1 VLTGA
6 IERPAGTSVR
16 RIAALFA
23 AAFRVAIL
31 TCALIAPAAAQAAS
45 VVPDSAA
52 PDAEPPHAE
61 VAQARDLAS
70 DGADARATGRV
81 IVVLF
86 STAGCPW
93 CQRVREEFLKPM
105 QANEH
110 DRSRII
116 VREIDIDARSVLTD
130 FSGRATTH
138 DRFALAH
145 QIRFA
150 PTIAFLGPDGAPLA
164 EPLIGFRTADYFG
177 YYLDARIE
185 TGLAKLRR

>member
-6 IERPAGTSVR
+6 IERPAGTSIR
-16 RIAALFA
+16 QIAALFA
-23 AAFRVAIL
+23 TTFRVAIL
-31 TCALIAPAAAQAAS
+31 ACALIAPAATQAAP

-52 PDAEPPHAE
+52 PDAGPPHAE
-61 VAQARDLAS
+61 VPQARDLAF

-93 CQRVREEFLKPM
+93 CHRVGEEFLKPM
-105 QANEH
+105 LANEH

-116 VREIDIDARSVLTD
+116 VREIDIDARSALTD
-130 FSGRATTH
+130 FSGATTTH
-138 DRFALAH
+138 ARFAMAH

-150 PTIAFLGPDGAPLA
+150 PTIAFFGPRGAPLA
-164 EPLIGFRTADYFG
+164 EPLIGFRTAEYFG

-185 TGLAKLRR
+185 AGLAKLRR